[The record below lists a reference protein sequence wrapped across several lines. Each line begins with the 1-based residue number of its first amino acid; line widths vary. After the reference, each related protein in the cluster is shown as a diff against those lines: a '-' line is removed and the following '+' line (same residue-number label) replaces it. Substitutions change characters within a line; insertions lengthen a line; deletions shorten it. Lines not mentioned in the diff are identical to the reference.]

1 MALNV
6 DVSGYATGLSL
17 AATAVRDSDLKEWRN
32 AATAGWETAGTST
45 FANRRITLTEG
56 SSEYVRRYTGS
67 FAAGMGDAG
76 LVRVYIHDLNN
87 SNLTATELQAT
98 VVGGNE
104 DSLANVL
111 HPATSGQTLTV
122 ANGAGNAN
130 LTYILGTLLTET
142 SGLIAAGFKKFFNVA
157 SPTGTQNS
165 IPDAVAGASG
175 GLAIVGSNVGAATSV
190 SGNVGG
196 LASQAQTDVRSAVGL
211 ASANLDTQ
219 IGTLATATNL
229 ATANTNIST
238 LLTRIPSALFSGITS
253 LAQWLG
259 LLAGKQTGN
268 STARTEIR
276 ATGAGSGTFD
286 ETTDSQEALSES
298 VAAVSG
304 SGGDQTVSIED
315 TTIEDAS

>member
-196 LASQAQTDVRSAVGL
+196 LASQAQ
-211 ASANLDTQ
+211 
-219 IGTLATATNL
+219 
-229 ATANTNIST
+229 
-238 LLTRIPSALFSGITS
+238 
-253 LAQWLG
+253 
-259 LLAGKQTGN
+259 
-268 STARTEIR
+268 
-276 ATGAGSGTFD
+276 
-286 ETTDSQEALSES
+286 
-298 VAAVSG
+298 
-304 SGGDQTVSIED
+304 
-315 TTIEDAS
+315 